1 MFYIIN
7 PGDFF
12 GVTQFGRKKYEASI
26 HTPYCD
32 HNQLYYISAP
42 TMLSVHLYPH
52 ISMKIYRVPTR
63 SWGCIK
69 RQRYIY
75 NLRRN
80 ISEHLLITQHFILLP
95 LIVALS
101 SVALLLSVAL
111 SSVLPV
117 HYCILAG
124 TEQWT
129 ARTLRRAIINISTIS
144 T

>member
-1 MFYIIN
+1 MLSRVLYHQPRGLFWCNSIW
-7 PGDFF
+7 
-12 GVTQFGRKKYEASI
+12 QKKYEASI
-26 HTPYCD
+26 HVYMFTPYCD

-52 ISMKIYRVPTR
+52 ISMKIYRAPTR

-101 SVALLLSVAL
+101 SV
-111 SSVLPV
+111 LPV

-129 ARTLRRAIINISTIS
+129 ARTLRQAIINISTIS